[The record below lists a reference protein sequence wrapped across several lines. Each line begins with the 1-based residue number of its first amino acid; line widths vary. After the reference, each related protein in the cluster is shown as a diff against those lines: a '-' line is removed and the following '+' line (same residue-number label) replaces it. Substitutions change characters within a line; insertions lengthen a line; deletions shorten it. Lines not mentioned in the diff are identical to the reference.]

1 VILPTTLQRRRAS
14 VRDAF
19 AAFLR
24 RDLRAALS
32 YKVPFVLEIAAIVFT
47 VVTYTFV
54 SQLILPGSVP
64 GGYFAFVLIGLTVS
78 GFLGAG
84 VYQLG
89 SNLRQEQI
97 QGTLEALLA
106 SGVPIGGLAGG
117 MAAYPFVSALW
128 SAVIY
133 VVVGAIAGARAEPS
147 ANWLLALTA
156 LGIGAISFVAI
167 GLVGAALV
175 LIFRRVAAATGWLV
189 AVLSLAGGELF
200 PTDLLPTWFRVLA
213 ALSPYTQT
221 LRLIRTALL
230 EGGGWADGASTLI
243 VLAVMAL
250 GYGGFG
256 IAALALGL
264 RHARRTGSLGQY

>member
-1 VILPTTLQRRRAS
+1 VIVATGAELRRAS

-24 RDLRAALS
+24 RDVRVAIS
-32 YKVPFVLEIAAIVFT
+32 YKAPFAFEVAGIAFT
-47 VVTYTFV
+47 VLTYIFV
-54 SQLILPGSVP
+54 SRLIAPGRVP

-84 VYQLG
+84 VYQLAA
-89 SNLRQEQI
+89 NLRQDQV

-106 SGVPIGGLAGG
+106 SGMPLGGLAAG

-128 SAVIY
+128 SSAIY
-133 VVVGAIAGARAEPS
+133 VIVGGLAGARAES
-147 ANWLLALTA
+147 GANWLLALTA
-156 LGIGAISFVAI
+156 LGIGSISFVSI

-175 LIFRRVAAATGWLV
+175 LIFRRAAAATGWLV
-189 AVLSLAGGELF
+189 VVLSLAGGELF
-200 PTDLLPTWFRVLA
+200 PTRLLPAWFRVLA
-213 ALSPYTQT
+213 DLSPFTQA

-243 VLAVMAL
+243 VLSVMAI
-250 GYGGFG
+250 GYGAVG
-256 IAALALGL
+256 IGALILAM
-264 RHARRTGSLGQY
+264 RHARRAGSLGQY

>member
-1 VILPTTLQRRRAS
+1 MIAPTTVQRRRAS

-24 RDLRAALS
+24 RDLRVAIS
-32 YKVPFVLEIAAIVFT
+32 YKIPFILEIAAIVFT
-47 VVTYTFV
+47 VLTYIFV
-54 SQLILPGSVP
+54 SKLISPGRVP

-89 SNLRQEQI
+89 SNLRNEQI

-133 VVVGAIAGARAEPS
+133 VVVGALAGARAEPG

-175 LIFRRVAAATGWLV
+175 LIFRRAAAATGWLV

-200 PTDLLPTWFRVLA
+200 PTALLPGWFRALA
-213 ALSPYTQT
+213 NVSPYTQT
-221 LRLIRTALL
+221 LRLIRSAVL
-230 EGGGWADGASTLI
+230 EAGGWADGASTLI

-250 GYGGFG
+250 GYGAIG
-256 IAALALGL
+256 IGALALGL

>member
-1 VILPTTLQRRRAS
+1 MIAPTTVRRRRAS

-24 RDLRAALS
+24 RDLRVAIS
-32 YKVPFVLEIAAIVFT
+32 YKIPFILEIAAIVFT
-47 VVTYTFV
+47 VLTYIFV
-54 SQLILPGSVP
+54 SKLISPGRVP

-89 SNLRQEQI
+89 SNLRNEQI

-133 VVVGAIAGARAEPS
+133 VVVGALAGARAEPG

-175 LIFRRVAAATGWLV
+175 LIFRRAAAATGWLV
-189 AVLSLAGGELF
+189 GVLSLAGGELF
-200 PTDLLPTWFRVLA
+200 PTALLPGWFRTLA
-213 ALSPYTQT
+213 DLSPYTQT
-221 LRLIRTALL
+221 LRLIRSAVL
-230 EGGGWADGASTLI
+230 EAGGWADGASTLI

-250 GYGGFG
+250 GYGAIG
-256 IAALALGL
+256 IGALALGL

>member
-1 VILPTTLQRRRAS
+1 VIVPTASRRRRAS

-24 RDLRAALS
+24 RDLRVAIS
-32 YKVPFVLEIAAIVFT
+32 YKIPFILEIAAIAFT
-47 VVTYTFV
+47 VLTYIFV
-54 SQLILPGSVP
+54 SKLISPGRVP

-128 SAVIY
+128 SSVIY
-133 VVVGAIAGARAEPS
+133 VIVGAIAGARAEPG

-156 LGIGAISFVAI
+156 LGVGAISFVAI

-175 LIFRRVAAATGWLV
+175 LIFRRAAAATGWLV

-200 PTDLLPTWFRVLA
+200 PTTLLPGWFRVLA
-213 ALSPYTQT
+213 DLSPYTQT

-230 EGGGWADGASTLI
+230 EGGGWADGASTLVI
-243 VLAVMAL
+243 LALMAL
-250 GYGGFG
+250 GYGAIGVT
-256 IAALALGL
+256 ALALGL
-264 RHARRTGSLGQY
+264 RHGRRTGSLGQY

>member
-1 VILPTTLQRRRAS
+1 VIAPTTLQRRRAS

-24 RDLRAALS
+24 RDLRVALS
-32 YKVPFVLEIAAIVFT
+32 YKIPFILEIAAIAFT
-47 VVTYTFV
+47 VLTYIFV
-54 SQLILPGSVP
+54 SKLISPGRVP

-106 SGVPIGGLAGG
+106 CGVPIGGLAGG

-128 SAVIY
+128 SSVIY
-133 VVVGAIAGARAEPS
+133 VVVGAIAGARAEPG

-156 LGIGAISFVAI
+156 LGVGAVSFVAI

-175 LIFRRVAAATGWLV
+175 LIFRRAAAATGWLV

-200 PTDLLPTWFRVLA
+200 PTTLLPGWFRALA
-213 ALSPYTQT
+213 DLSPYTQT

-230 EGGGWADGASTLI
+230 EGGGWADGASALI
-243 VLAVMAL
+243 ILALMAL
-250 GYGGFG
+250 GYGALG
-256 IAALALGL
+256 ITALALGL
-264 RHARRTGSLGQY
+264 RHGRRTGSLGQY

>member
-1 VILPTTLQRRRAS
+1 VIAPTTVRRRRAS

-24 RDLRAALS
+24 RDLRVALS
-32 YKVPFVLEIAAIVFT
+32 YKIPFILEIAAIVFT
-47 VVTYTFV
+47 VLTYIFV
-54 SQLILPGSVP
+54 SKLISPGRVP

-89 SNLRQEQI
+89 SNLRNEQI

-133 VVVGAIAGARAEPS
+133 VVVGALAGARAEPG

-175 LIFRRVAAATGWLV
+175 LIFRRAAAATGWLV

-200 PTDLLPTWFRVLA
+200 PTALLPGWFRALA
-213 ALSPYTQT
+213 NVSPYTQT
-221 LRLIRTALL
+221 LRLIRSAVL
-230 EGGGWADGASTLI
+230 EAGGWADAASTLI

-250 GYGGFG
+250 GYGAIG
-256 IAALALGL
+256 IGALALGL

>member
-1 VILPTTLQRRRAS
+1 VIAPTTVRRRRAS

-24 RDLRAALS
+24 RDLRVAIS
-32 YKVPFVLEIAAIVFT
+32 YKIPFILEIAAIVFT
-47 VVTYTFV
+47 VLTYIFV
-54 SQLILPGSVP
+54 SKLISPGRVP

-89 SNLRQEQI
+89 SNLRNEQI

-133 VVVGAIAGARAEPS
+133 VVVGALAGARAEPG

-175 LIFRRVAAATGWLV
+175 LIFRRAAAATGWLV
-189 AVLSLAGGELF
+189 GVLSLAGGELF
-200 PTDLLPTWFRVLA
+200 PTALLPGWFRTLA
-213 ALSPYTQT
+213 DLSPYTQT
-221 LRLIRTALL
+221 LRLIRSAVL
-230 EGGGWADGASTLI
+230 EAGGWADGASTLI

-250 GYGGFG
+250 GYGAIG
-256 IAALALGL
+256 IGALALGL

>member
-1 VILPTTLQRRRAS
+1 VIVPTALRRRRAS

-24 RDLRAALS
+24 RDLRVAIS
-32 YKVPFVLEIAAIVFT
+32 YKIPFILEIAAIAFT
-47 VVTYTFV
+47 VLTYIFV
-54 SQLILPGSVP
+54 SKLISPGRVP

-128 SAVIY
+128 SSVIY
-133 VVVGAIAGARAEPS
+133 VIVGAIAGARAEPG

-156 LGIGAISFVAI
+156 LAIGAISFVAI

-175 LIFRRVAAATGWLV
+175 LNFRRAAAATGWLD

-200 PTDLLPTWFRVLA
+200 PTTLLPTWFRVLA
-213 ALSPYTQT
+213 NLSPYTQT

-230 EGGGWADGASTLI
+230 QGGGWADGASTLI
-243 VLAVMAL
+243 ILALMAL
-250 GYGGFG
+250 GYGAIGVT
-256 IAALALGL
+256 ALALGL
-264 RHARRTGSLGQY
+264 RHGRRTGSLGQY

>member
-1 VILPTTLQRRRAS
+1 VIAPTTVRRRRAS

-24 RDLRAALS
+24 RDLRVALS
-32 YKVPFVLEIAAIVFT
+32 YKIPFILEIAAIFFT
-47 VVTYTFV
+47 VLTYIFV
-54 SQLILPGSVP
+54 SKLISPGRVP

-89 SNLRQEQI
+89 SNLRNEQI

-133 VVVGAIAGARAEPS
+133 VVVGALAGARAEPG

-175 LIFRRVAAATGWLV
+175 LIFRRAAAATGWLV
-189 AVLSLAGGELF
+189 AEMSLAGGELF
-200 PTDLLPTWFRVLA
+200 PTALLPGWFRALA
-213 ALSPYTQT
+213 NVSPYTQT
-221 LRLIRTALL
+221 LRLIRSAVL
-230 EGGGWADGASTLI
+230 EAGGWADGASTLV

-250 GYGGFG
+250 GYGGIG
-256 IAALALGL
+256 IGALALGL

>member
-1 VILPTTLQRRRAS
+1 VIAPTTVQRRRAS

-24 RDLRAALS
+24 RDLRVAIS
-32 YKVPFVLEIAAIVFT
+32 YKIPFILEIAAIVFT
-47 VVTYTFV
+47 VLTYIFV
-54 SQLILPGSVP
+54 SKLISPGRVP

-89 SNLRQEQI
+89 SNLRNEQI

-133 VVVGAIAGARAEPS
+133 VVVGALAGARAEPG

-175 LIFRRVAAATGWLV
+175 LIFRRAAAATGWLV

-200 PTDLLPTWFRVLA
+200 PTALLPGWFRALA
-213 ALSPYTQT
+213 NVSPYTQT
-221 LRLIRTALL
+221 LRLIRSAVL
-230 EGGGWADGASTLI
+230 EAGGWADAASTLI

-250 GYGGFG
+250 GYGAIG
-256 IAALALGL
+256 IGALALGL

>member
-1 VILPTTLQRRRAS
+1 MILPMNLQRRRAS

-24 RDLRAALS
+24 RDLRVALS
-32 YKVPFVLEIAAIVFT
+32 YKVPFVLEIAAIAFT
-47 VVTYTFV
+47 VLTYIFV
-54 SQLILPGSVP
+54 SKLISPGRVP

-133 VVVGAIAGARAEPS
+133 VVVGAIAGARAEPG

-156 LGIGAISFVAI
+156 LGVGAISFVAI

-175 LIFRRVAAATGWLV
+175 LIFRRAAAATGWLV

-200 PTDLLPTWFRVLA
+200 PTALLPTWFRVFA
-213 ALSPYTQT
+213 DLSPYTQT

-230 EGGGWADGASTLI
+230 EGGGWADGTSTLI
-243 VLAVMAL
+243 VLALMAL
-250 GYGGFG
+250 GYGGLG
-256 IAALALGL
+256 ITALALGL
-264 RHARRTGSLGQY
+264 RHGRRTGSLGQY